1 MNGRASKNKGH
12 NAERE
17 IVKLAHNHH
26 LDAQRAWGSNGRA
39 LGQAETCDVTIQDTP
54 WQIKR
59 RNKIATY
66 IKPPPGTIGTL
77 VREDRG
83 EWLAVIPARILFDL
97 LHRTG
102 IEIKD
107 SQ

>member
-1 MNGRASKNKGH
+1 MNGRASKNKGS

-17 IVKLAHNHH
+17 IVKLARKHY
-26 LDAQRAWGSNGRA
+26 LDAERAYASNGRA
-39 LGQAETCDVTIQDTP
+39 LGHAETCDVTIQNTP

-66 IKPPPGTIGTL
+66 IKPPAGTIGTL

-83 EWLAVIPARILFDL
+83 QWLAVLPAHILFDL